1 MKWAALAGLG
11 LAVWFVVYVKKQVQ
25 TRHPQR
31 GTKGQAEMSAWPPR
45 SEDGLHG
52 ATYEW
57 DGPNTAVRCI
67 CGFYRITDTHE
78 RAEMEYMHHIPAAPD
93 YRQGEQQ

>member
-1 MKWAALAGLG
+1 
-11 LAVWFVVYVKKQVQ
+11 
-25 TRHPQR
+25 
-31 GTKGQAEMSAWPPR
+31 MSAWPPR

-57 DGPNTAVRCI
+57 DCTIGAAPLTAVRCI

-78 RAEMEYMHHIPAAPD
+78 RAEMEYMHHIPPAPG
-93 YRQGEQQ
+93 YRQGEQP